1 MRQKKESGE
10 SDKAASNRVVT
21 EVNLLSA
28 DVTAMVKAAGGGGAE
43 GVTLKGDQAGRID
56 HALSQL
62 AALSR
67 AIADFDQ
74 VKKGAS
80 PHTRSSY
87 QPTRFLTDTPPSL
100 PL

>member
-43 GVTLKGDQAGRID
+43 GVTLKGEQAGRID

-74 VKKGAS
+74 VMRRLS
-80 PHTRSSY
+80 PHTRTY
-87 QPTRFLTDTPPSL
+87 QPTN
-100 PL
+100 PLSH